1 MINSLSS
8 VSIIFHFPQLA
19 TSATNFSTPSL
30 QDSTE
35 GEQPLSSLG
44 TSDVQIS
51 TLTQAGI

>member
-1 MINSLSS
+1 MINSPST

-19 TSATNFSTPSL
+19 ISITNISTPSL

-35 GEQPLSSLG
+35 EEQPLPRLG
-44 TSDVQIS
+44 TSDVEIS